1 MTFIEDPL
9 NFYPDFDPN
18 VEPRILAWI
27 EELIPPQ
34 NIYRMTYVPN
44 QDEMKEK
51 EINEND
57 YDIFSA
63 PSVFHKAAAPKLYI
77 PKETKNNLNK

>member
-27 EELIPPQ
+27 EEL
-34 NIYRMTYVPN
+34 MTYVPN
-44 QDEMKEK
+44 KDEMKEK

>member
-9 NFYPDFDPN
+9 NFYPDFDHN

-34 NIYRMTYVPN
+34 NIYRMIYVPN
-44 QDEMKEK
+44 KDEMKEN
-51 EINEND
+51 I
-57 YDIFSA
+57 S
-63 PSVFHKAAAPKLYI
+63 
-77 PKETKNNLNK
+77 

>member
-44 QDEMKEK
+44 KDEMKEK

-57 YDIFSA
+57 YDVFSA
-63 PSVFHKAAAPKLYI
+63 PSVFNKAAAPKLYI
-77 PKETKNNLNK
+77 PKETKK

>member
-34 NIYRMTYVPN
+34 KI
-44 QDEMKEK
+44 
-51 EINEND
+51 I
-57 YDIFSA
+57 
-63 PSVFHKAAAPKLYI
+63 
-77 PKETKNNLNK
+77 

>member
-44 QDEMKEK
+44 KDEMK

-63 PSVFHKAAAPKLYI
+63 PSVFHKAAAPKIIYS
-77 PKETKNNLNK
+77 KGNKK

>member
-9 NFYPDFDPN
+9 NFYPDFDHN

-34 NIYRMTYVPN
+34 NIYRMTYVSN
-44 QDEMKEK
+44 KDELKEK

-63 PSVFHKAAAPKLYI
+63 PSVFHKTAAPKLYI